1 MARRR
6 TSTCH
11 GSALAALV
19 LLVSLAPDFALRKQ
33 APLSQNRARV
43 GLGLHTKVNDQS
55 LQMTASGKRLVSQ
68 ITEAGRR
75 GNWVDIRRLFADYVG
90 RELPVYHAVMHGA
103 YLCGQYEEGVRVYE
117 RLCSSKIGKHEPVY
131 ATAVRLFA
139 KLGLP
144 SEVEGTWQEAMSKY
158 DLNKPLAAA
167 RIEAAAVEGD
177 IQAAAQVLDD
187 MKHSDV
193 EIDVGHITS
202 AIRAC
207 WEATGSTHHAADF
220 LFDLLLDLELQPDIA
235 LYTCLIGAYKAA
247 PVDKVV
253 GAYSRMRELGLKAD
267 FAFAEIYLATLVL
280 LRQKEGKLNL
290 QEMIAWL
297 REVPASRI
305 AAAKAAVGDFKRSN
319 IKLTSLSHAI
329 ERALHQL

>member
-1 MARRR
+1 MASRR
-6 TSTCH
+6 TSICH
-11 GSALAALV
+11 GSTLAALA
-19 LLVSLAPDFALRKQ
+19 LLVGLAPDFALQKQ
-33 APLSQNRARV
+33 APLSRNRARM
-43 GLGLHTKVNDQS
+43 GLGLHTKVDDPCF
-55 LQMTASGKRLVSQ
+55 QMSASGKRLVSQ

-75 GNWVDIRRLFADYVG
+75 GNWVDIRRLFAEYTG

-103 YLCGQYEEGVRVYE
+103 YLCGQYEEGVRVYQ
-117 RLCSSKIGKHEPVY
+117 RLCDSKIGKHEPVY
-131 ATAVRLFA
+131 ATAVKLFA
-139 KLGLP
+139 KLGEP
-144 SEVEGTWQEAMSKY
+144 SAVEGIWQEAMSKY

-187 MKHSDV
+187 MKQSDV

-207 WEATGSTHHAADF
+207 WEASGSTHHAADF
-220 LFDLLLDLELQPDIA
+220 LLDLLWDLELQPDIA

-247 PVDKVV
+247 PVGKVV
-253 GAYSRMRELGLKAD
+253 AAYSKMKELGVKAD

-290 QEMIAWL
+290 EEMIAWL

-305 AAAKAAVGDFKRSN
+305 AAAKTAVGDFKRSN
-319 IKLTSLSHAI
+319 IRLTGLSHAI